1 MSHPPVLTII
11 TLPCVCFLAMHLVS
25 NDMGQDFPLAH
36 GGAWPRGSLG
46 SRRAERQRRY
56 VINTHQRIWLASL
69 PQRHPPPPPGLVLAL
84 LSTTGNF
91 DLVVPHLTFPL
102 LYPSIPHLDIPQ
114 TTSPSCL
121 TTLDSL
127 NKNSPLRLR
136 RRERS
141 STLRAVSNARSRSL
155 SQGMSYH
162 TPSHLLALSAWC
174 NARRCLSD
182 SQTRHPCT
190 CPQPA
195 RLCRTRRDGKED
207 GCQLGQVLA
216 GE

>member
-1 MSHPPVLTII
+1 MATRKLRVKKGREAKALRNQYSSAN
-11 TLPCVCFLAMHLVS
+11 LARFTAATS
-25 NDMGQDFPLAH
+25 
-36 GGAWPRGSLG
+36 S
-46 SRRAERQRRY
+46 
-56 VINTHQRIWLASL
+56 
-69 PQRHPPPPPGLVLAL
+69 PPPGLVLAL

-127 NKNSPLRLR
+127 NKNSPLLLR

-207 GCQLGQVLA
+207 GYQLGQVLA

>member
-1 MSHPPVLTII
+1 MATRKLRVKKGREAKALRNQYSSAN
-11 TLPCVCFLAMHLVS
+11 LARFTAATS
-25 NDMGQDFPLAH
+25 
-36 GGAWPRGSLG
+36 S
-46 SRRAERQRRY
+46 
-56 VINTHQRIWLASL
+56 
-69 PQRHPPPPPGLVLAL
+69 PPPGPRPR
-84 LSTTGNF
+84 SSIDNWQF
-91 DLVVPHLTFPL
+91 RPHLTFPL

-127 NKNSPLRLR
+127 NKNSPLLLR

-207 GCQLGQVLA
+207 GYQLGQVLA